1 MTEYMNL
8 LTDTIQ
14 QKYKKRKKKRLY
26 LYVPEYQEQA
36 FRLIADDLGLKLS
49 ELLEKIFE
57 EYLDDVYKKE
67 KARFDEIDKI
77 LETYT
82 ENN

>member
-1 MTEYMNL
+1 MAEYMNL

-14 QKYKKRKKKRLY
+14 QKYKKGKKKRLY

-57 EYLDDVYKKE
+57 EYLDNVYKKE

-77 LETYT
+77 LGTYT